1 MQPVAPL
8 TIHLKPSR
16 RLLVIQVAAHLLAA
30 VAVLTAAISGWIA
43 ALLLAA
49 LGYSFSR
56 VRNAR
61 LPAFIVLHGDGR
73 LEKVGADGT
82 ATEAQVHPHTLV
94 LAELIVLLCRQQ
106 GRIGALALLGDSLS
120 AADAR
125 ELRLWLRWRAQETR
139 AA

>member
-16 RLLVIQVAAHLLAA
+16 RLLVIQVAAHLVAA
-30 VAVLTAAISGWIA
+30 VAVMTAAISGWIA
-43 ALLLAA
+43 ALLLAT

-61 LPAFIVLHGDGR
+61 LPAFI
-73 LEKVGADGT
+73 GADGT
-82 ATEAQVHPHTLV
+82 ATEAQVHPHTVV

-106 GRIGALALLGDSLS
+106 GGIGALALLGDSLS